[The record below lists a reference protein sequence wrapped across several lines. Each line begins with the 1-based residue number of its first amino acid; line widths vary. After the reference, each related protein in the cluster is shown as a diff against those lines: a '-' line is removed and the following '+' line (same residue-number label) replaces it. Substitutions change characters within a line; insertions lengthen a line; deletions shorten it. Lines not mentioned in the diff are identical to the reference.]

1 MSRAICSVTLATL
14 ISLASAWQSTLPG
27 TSRATTSRIRSTVRL
42 ALPTEVQN
50 VVDNR
55 FRKEYPTKELETL
68 WKVLK
73 DAYGSEANALQAVVR
88 NPTILNPAYTSPPS
102 VVKRSKAALVD
113 VLGKE
118 DALDVMLKNPA
129 VLQCGETLRAQP
141 ADQIKRFASIRA
153 GLDTLPANAPTVFLS
168 VLTLLIGVVIAGKR
182 GALPEEASGLVQG
195 LGQLLAVFGVTT
207 TVSGAILQNVA
218 ETGRP
223 SAVKSKDK

>member
-1 MSRAICSVTLATL
+1 MATL
-14 ISLASAWQSTLPG
+14 VSLASAWQPALLPRG
-27 TSRATTSRIRSTVRL
+27 ASRPTASRVHM
-42 ALPTEVQN
+42 ALPTEVQK
-50 VVDNR
+50 VVDQR
-55 FRKEYPTKELETL
+55 FRKEYPSRDLDTL

-118 DALDVMLKNPA
+118 GALEVMLKNPA

-153 GLDTLPANAPTVFLS
+153 GLDSLPTNAPTVALS

-195 LGQLLAVFGVTT
+195 LGQLLAVFGIGTT
-207 TVSGAILQNVA
+207 LSGAILQNVA

-223 SAVKSKDK
+223 SAVSKGK